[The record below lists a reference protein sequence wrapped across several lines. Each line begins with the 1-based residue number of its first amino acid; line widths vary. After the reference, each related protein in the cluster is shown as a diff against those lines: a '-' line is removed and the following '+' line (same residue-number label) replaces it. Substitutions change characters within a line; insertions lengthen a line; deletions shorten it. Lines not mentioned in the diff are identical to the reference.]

1 MARKH
6 SFPAPAVGGSTLLV
20 IFAVLCLTVFSL
32 LSLSTVQADIRL
44 ADTAAQAVE
53 EYYQANRQA
62 HEILAR
68 LRLGEIP
75 DGVTVQGSL
84 FSYQCAISDTQSLFV
99 TVQLEEAN
107 YSILRWQAAST
118 ADWQPDDT
126 LPVWD
131 GTL

>member
-6 SFPAPAVGGSTLLV
+6 SFSAPAVGGSTLLV

-75 DGVTVQGSL
+75 DGVTAQGDL
-84 FSYQCAISDTQSLFV
+84 YCYQCDISDTQSLFV